1 MGNDLLSKDKI
12 NLDDLRE
19 HFRIHDFSAMPV
31 KDSSEYTEDEQEL
44 YNVVLKHIN
53 AEWTEISKSLGLNHP
68 QDCYSEDY
76 PPELL
81 RNRVQRIIA
90 DNVVKLCNDKKALW
104 NVLEQLVLPLLAKGE
119 TGDEQLHN
127 TINALMQTLDIE
139 GLSKSAR
146 EFSCDEDFNQSK
158 VLNYPKMDHDKKWNH
173 TRTKIKMESLEE
185 ISERSPNSEPPQI
198 PDRTN
203 VEATADIHILIEQL
217 IDSAT
222 EQEREIVRL
231 LSEGY
236 NQSEIARKLGVSQST
251 ISRKIKKFKNFL
263 SACE

>member
-1 MGNDLLSKDKI
+1 MENDLLSKDKI

-19 HFRIHDFSAMPV
+19 HFHIHDFSAMPV
-31 KDSSEYTEDEQEL
+31 KESSEYSEKELAL
-44 YNVVLKHIN
+44 YNRVLRLIN
-53 AEWTEISKSLGLNHP
+53 TEWITISKSLSLTHP

-127 TINALMQTLDIE
+127 TVNALMQTLDIE

-158 VLNYPKMDHDKKWNH
+158 GLNYPKMDHDKKWNH

-185 ISERSPNSEPPQI
+185 ISEKSPNGEPPQI

-203 VEATADIHILIEQL
+203 VESTATTHDMIEKLKESCDEKELIILKM
-217 IDSAT
+217 
-222 EQEREIVRL
+222 

-236 NQSEIARKLGVSQST
+236 TQREIAQKIGVSQSA
-251 ISRKIKKFKNFL
+251 ISKKLTKFKKFL
-263 SACE
+263 SGME